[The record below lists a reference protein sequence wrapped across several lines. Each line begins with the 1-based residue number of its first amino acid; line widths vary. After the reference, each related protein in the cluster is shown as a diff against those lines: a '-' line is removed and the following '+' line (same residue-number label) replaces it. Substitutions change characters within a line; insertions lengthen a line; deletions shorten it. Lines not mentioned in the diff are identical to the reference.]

1 MISPFKNFKIRFS
14 LNSDLALT
22 DKYHSISV
30 PFSRN
35 LLFELQNIRTFE
47 EMIETDLLIIGA
59 GPTGLFTVFEA
70 GLLKLKCHIIDA
82 LPQVGGQLSELYP
95 KKPIFDIPGYPEVL
109 AGDLVNNLMEQIKQ
123 FQPGFTFNEKADTI
137 DKLEDGT
144 FIVTTNKGTKH
155 HAKAIA
161 IAGGL
166 GSFDPRKP
174 LIENIEHYE
183 DKGVEYFVKD
193 PELFRDKRVVIAG
206 GGDSALDW
214 SIFLADVASSVT
226 LIHRRNE
233 FRGALDSVEK
243 AQEFKKLGLINLVT
257 PAEVISLHGETHLN
271 AITIEI
277 NDQQQRIET
286 DYFIPLFG
294 LTPKLG
300 PIANWGL
307 DIEKNAIKVDN
318 ALDYQTNIPGIYAIG
333 DVNTYPGK
341 LKLILCGFH
350 EATLMCQSVYQRL
363 NPGKKFVLKY
373 TTVSGVDGFD
383 GTRKEAEKAV
393 VKSIE

>member
-1 MISPFKNFKIRFS
+1 MN
-14 LNSDLALT
+14 
-22 DKYHSISV
+22 H
-30 PFSRN
+30 
-35 LLFELQNIRTFE
+35 RTSE
-47 EMIETDLLIIGA
+47 SQSMIETDILIIGA
-59 GPTGLFTVFEA
+59 GPTGLFAVFEA

-82 LPQVGGQLSELYP
+82 LPQPGGQLAELYP
-95 KKPIFDIPGYPEVL
+95 KKPIYDIPGYPEVL

-123 FQPGFTFNEKADTI
+123 FQPGFTLAETAETI
-137 DKLEDGT
+137 DKLDDGT
-144 FIVTTNKGTKH
+144 FIITTNKGTKH

-166 GSFDPRKP
+166 GTFEPRKP
-174 LIENIEHYE
+174 EIENISFYE
-183 DKGVEYFVKD
+183 EKGVEYFVKD
-193 PELFRDKRVVIAG
+193 PELFRDKKIVIAG

-214 SIFLADVASSVT
+214 SIFLADVASEVT

-243 AQEFKKLGLINLVT
+243 LQEYKKLGLVNLVT
-257 PAEVISLHGETHLN
+257 PAEVVRLHGDDHLT
-271 AITIEI
+271 AITINSDGQE
-277 NDQQQRIET
+277 QTIET

-307 DIEKNAIKVDN
+307 EIEKNAIKVNN
-318 ALDYQTNIPGIYAIG
+318 ALDYQTNIDGIYAIG
-333 DVNTYPGK
+333 DVNIYPGK

-350 EATLMCQSVYQRL
+350 EATLMCQSVYNRL
-363 NPGKKFVLKY
+363 NPGKRYVLKY

-393 VKSIE
+393 VKSID

>member
-1 MISPFKNFKIRFS
+1 
-14 LNSDLALT
+14 
-22 DKYHSISV
+22 
-30 PFSRN
+30 
-35 LLFELQNIRTFE
+35 
-47 EMIETDLLIIGA
+47 MIETDIVIIGA
-59 GPTGLFTVFEA
+59 GPTGLFAVFEA
-70 GLLKLKCHIIDA
+70 GLLKLRCHIIDA

-95 KKPIFDIPGYPEVL
+95 KKPIYDIPGFPDIL
-109 AGDLVNNLMEQIKQ
+109 AGDFVSNLMEQIKQ
-123 FQPGFTFNEKADTI
+123 FQPGFTLNENAETI
-137 DKLEDGT
+137 DKLDDGT

-155 HAKAIA
+155 HANAVA

-166 GSFDPRKP
+166 GSFEPRKP
-174 LIENIEHYE
+174 ILDTINFFE

-193 PELFRDKRVVIAG
+193 PELFRDKKIVIAG

-214 SIFLADVASSVT
+214 SIYLADVASSVT

-243 AQEFKKLGLINLVT
+243 LQEYKKLGLVNLIT
-257 PAEVISLHGETHLN
+257 PAELVSLHGDKKLT
-271 AITIEI
+271 AITIDKNGIQEK
-277 NDQQQRIET
+277 IET

-300 PIANWGL
+300 SIANWGL
-307 DIEKNAIKVDN
+307 EIEKNAIKVNN
-318 ALDYQTNIPGIYAIG
+318 ALDYQTNINGIYAIG

-350 EATLMCQSVYQRL
+350 EATLMVQSVYQRM
-363 NPGKKFVLKY
+363 NPGKKYVLKY

>member
-1 MISPFKNFKIRFS
+1 
-14 LNSDLALT
+14 
-22 DKYHSISV
+22 
-30 PFSRN
+30 
-35 LLFELQNIRTFE
+35 
-47 EMIETDLLIIGA
+47 
-59 GPTGLFTVFEA
+59 
-70 GLLKLKCHIIDA
+70 
-82 LPQVGGQLSELYP
+82 
-95 KKPIFDIPGYPEVL
+95 KKPIYDIPGFPEVL
-109 AGDLVNNLMEQIKQ
+109 AGDLVSNLMEQIKQ
-123 FQPGFTFNEKADTI
+123 FQPGLTLGETAETI

-155 HAKAIA
+155 HAKAVA

-166 GSFDPRKP
+166 GSFEPRKP
-174 LIENIEHYE
+174 LITDIEFYENH
-183 DKGVEYFVKD
+183 GVEYFIKD
-193 PELFRDKRVVIAG
+193 PEQFRNKNIVLAG

-214 SIFLADVASSVT
+214 SIFLSAIAKSVT
-226 LIHRRNE
+226 LVHRRNE

-243 AQEFKKLGLINLVT
+243 VQELKHAGKIKLIT
-257 PAEVISLHGETHLN
+257 PAEVVGLNGAEHLESIDLN
-271 AITIEI
+271 ENGAHRNIK
-277 NDQQQRIET
+277 T

-300 PIANWGL
+300 AIANWGL
-307 DIEKNAIKVDN
+307 EIEKNAIKVNN
-318 ALDYQTNIPGIYAIG
+318 ALDYQTNIDGIYAIG

-363 NPGKKFVLKY
+363 NPGKKYVLKY
-373 TTVSGVDGFD
+373 TTVAGVDGFD